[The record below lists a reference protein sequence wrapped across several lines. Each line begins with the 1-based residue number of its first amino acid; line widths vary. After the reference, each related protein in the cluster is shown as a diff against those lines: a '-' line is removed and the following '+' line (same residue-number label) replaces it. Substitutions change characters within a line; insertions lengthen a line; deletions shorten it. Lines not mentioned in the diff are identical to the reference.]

1 MYCLRQATRE
11 TSRSEGEGVGGIG
24 NWGWWRVRAVGDVTY
39 ARVFTLLH

>member
-11 TSRSEGEGVGGIG
+11 TSRSEGEGVGGG
-24 NWGWWRVRAVGDVTY
+24 TGDGGGLVAVGGVTY